1 MEIEELINKI
11 KEVRK
16 QYYKLSDEVD
26 KILPDNIFG
35 IAEDYFSIT
44 ITDLKELLNKK
55 E

>member
-1 MEIEELINKI
+1 MKIEELINKI

-16 QYYKLSDEVD
+16 QYYELLSEVN
-26 KILPDNIFG
+26 KILPDTIFDR
-35 IAEDYFSIT
+35 AEDYFNIT